1 MMFHLIVGTS
11 LLKER
16 RRKRYVERCLFLYS
30 NVRICLHNFSPVFF
44 AFSRS
49 VSLVEQLSQQKV
61 ISWLKL
67 KKEVQGMEWKLHL
80 LLVIFKVPVLQTF

>member
-1 MMFHLIVGTS
+1 MMFHLIVETY

-16 RRKRYVERCLFLYS
+16 HRKRYVERCLFLYS
-30 NVRICLHNFSPVFF
+30 NVRTRRHNFSPGFLY
-44 AFSRS
+44 FSRS

-67 KKEVQGMEWKLHL
+67 KKKVQGMEWKLHL
-80 LLVIFKVPVLQTF
+80 VLVMFKILQTF